1 MITTFM
7 IKLCLVSVVISEKW
21 KHDTLRSSRL
31 SILTNHKIPALR
43 MYFERLLLTNR
54 PPPMSP
60 PMSHT
65 FKVIWS
71 VSSFVP
77 LGKKSSRLA
86 MMLMKA
92 VGNRMRPVRRAHFPV
107 QHISSFFILL
117 SVFASFSFLSPPQ
130 QPVRYDSQPGIFPVN
145 RRDEVMVRTRGGGG
159 TLAWPNPTQQIQPE
173 EIQTRKEQGPTVS
186 LCSRLPFRGVL
197 IDWKKGKCSSP
208 WVWKLEQSE
217 NSISKPTNENRRGG
231 GVVSVCSVGSR
242 CRRDALWNLP
252 AVISVHRVY

>member
-1 MITTFM
+1 M
-7 IKLCLVSVVISEKW
+7 C
-21 KHDTLRSSRL
+21 
-31 SILTNHKIPALR
+31 
-43 MYFERLLLTNR
+43 FERLLLTNR

-60 PMSHT
+60 AMSHT
-65 FKVIWS
+65 CKVIWW

-92 VGNRMRPVRRAHFPV
+92 VGNRMRPVRREHFPV
-107 QHISSFFILL
+107 QHISSFFILR
-117 SVFASFSFLSPPQ
+117 SVFASVFLFLSPPQ
-130 QPVRYDSQPGIFPVN
+130 QPVHYDSQPGILPVN
-145 RRDEVMVRTRGGGG
+145 CRDEVMVRTREGGGG
-159 TLAWPNPTQQIQPE
+159 TLAWPNPTQPIQPAE
-173 EIQTRKEQGPTVS
+173 NQTGKEQRPTVS
-186 LCSRLPFRGVL
+186 LVQSASFPWGSD
-197 IDWKKGKCSSP
+197 DWKNGKCSSP

-252 AVISVHRVY
+252 AVISEHRVY